1 MKKLVSLMAAGVA
14 ALCIT
19 LTASAQ
25 AQHKVYDSAQV
36 LSDEDEQA
44 LEKLAERL
52 VLDHGVDAVICTERS
67 LAASPE
73 ERAQSLFNSLDAGAG
88 DDRDGILL
96 LIGFDNDEQH
106 FLTLKNGW
114 ARQVFTGYANDRIEE
129 LTAQEIEKRDFT
141 GAAKQWL
148 RLSDKF
154 MTAHENGRPYDGVR
168 IYRTGGECLRIFL
181 LWLGAGALAA
191 VGVCALMRL
200 TLRTKPLIRHS
211 AEFSPDKN
219 TFTLTKQRDI
229 LLYSHT
235 ERVDGAG
242 AEEASAD
249 KEKLTDKD

>member
-1 MKKLVSLMAAGVA
+1 MKKLFSVIAAGIA

-96 LIGFDNDEQH
+96 LIWFDNDEQH
-106 FLTLKNGW
+106 FLTFKNGW
-114 ARQVFTGYANDRIEE
+114 AEQVFTGYANDRIEE
-129 LTAQEIEKRDFT
+129 LTAQDVEKRDFT
-141 GAAKQWL
+141 GAAQQWL

-154 MTAHENGRPYDGVR
+154 MTAHEKGRPYDGGRV
-168 IYRTGGECLRIFL
+168 YRTRGECLRIFL

-191 VGVCALMRL
+191 AGVCALMRL
-200 TLRTKPLIRHS
+200 TMRTKPLIRHS
-211 AEFSPDKN
+211 AELSPDKN

-229 LLYSHT
+229 LLYSQT
-235 ERVDGAG
+235 ERIDGAG
-242 AEEASAD
+242 AAEASAD

>member
-96 LIGFDNDEQH
+96 LIWFDNDELH

-129 LTAQEIEKRDFT
+129 LTAQDIEKRDFT
-141 GAAKQWL
+141 GAAQQWL

-200 TLRTKPLIRHS
+200 TMRTKPLIRHS

>member
-96 LIGFDNDEQH
+96 LIWFDNDEQH

-129 LTAQEIEKRDFT
+129 LTAQDIEKRDFT
-141 GAAKQWL
+141 GAAQQWL

-200 TLRTKPLIRHS
+200 TMRTKPLIRHS